1 MGANKLRGSL
11 VLLPQP
17 GLVLSLRD
25 LNSMSVQD
33 TNGHGPTCPLNRHWN
48 EDTYE

>member
-1 MGANKLRGSL
+1 MGAVKLKGSL

-25 LNSMSVQD
+25 LNSMAVQD
-33 TNGHGPTCPLNRHWN
+33 TNGQGPTCPLSN
-48 EDTYE
+48 Y